1 MDEKANL
8 IAKITEEEKK
18 KAKADKLNAAQT
30 KLYVDEEVKKALA
43 EYEEKMGISAIPTAP
58 AQTKNVAE
66 DKVVTQKKE
75 QKTEKKIKRYLVHTP
90 VKNFCGEVAGV
101 QFAYGKA
108 EVKPGWVLNWFKE
121 RGYDIEEVGN

>member
-8 IAKITEEEKK
+8 IAKITEEATK
-18 KAKADKLNAAQT
+18 KAKADKLNVAQT

-43 EYEEKMGISAIPTAP
+43 EYEEKMGITAIPTAP

-121 RGYDIEEVGN
+121 RGYEIEEVSN

>member
-8 IAKITEEEKK
+8 IAKITEEATK

-43 EYEEKMGISAIPTAP
+43 EYEEKMGITAIPTTPTPKTEAD
-58 AQTKNVAE
+58 TK
-66 DKVVTQKKE
+66 KKE
-75 QKTEKKIKRYLVHTP
+75 TKTEKIVKKYLVHTP

-121 RGYDIEEVGN
+121 RGYEIEEVSN